1 PFNQPSDKQSKDII
15 MKKISSIAILG
26 IILLA
31 SCQKDFL
38 DNRPQQSVFTE
49 DVFSSMPTARA
60 AVNGLYS
67 LMQSYSYYGRDAM
80 VIPEVISDN
89 MTRSV
94 KTGNR
99 YTGMNTMTYTA
110 TDANVSRM
118 WNQMYRVVTNANA
131 IIANE
136 EKLKAIIT
144 PLQQEE
150 FGQLIGEAYAVR
162 ALAYFDLAK
171 FFSRPLKHTA
181 DGSHLCVPLVLN
193 PITKVDEVVYP
204 ARNTAAEVYAQIDK
218 DIAEA
223 IKRLPATGNV
233 YNNGSINNSFFKIRL
248 NRWGTLALKA
258 RVAIFKEDWPTAV
271 AASTEVI
278 NSGKYSLF
286 TYGSMVQDFRTPNN
300 NESIFEVTNNTNDNP
315 GTDSYAYLSSQG
327 GYGELLGT
335 RATMNSKSTGTTLN
349 TFRGLYDSYTP
360 TDVRRQFVPL
370 GDRNSLG
377 GEKNVPLCLKYTNIV
392 TYLEN
397 IKVMRIAEMYLSRG
411 EALARLAVLNNDAA
425 SLTASLVDINRI
437 RKSRDT
443 ASTTR
448 PFAASLMATPPA
460 GSIRATALL
469 DSIIVERRKEFAL
482 EGQRIFDLN
491 RTKTNYV
498 KINSGGNAASRLIQY
513 TSTTSSYYY
522 RTILPI
528 PVTQVQNNPKMV
540 QNQGF

>member
-1 PFNQPSDKQSKDII
+1 
-15 MKKISSIAILG
+15 MKNISSIALIG
-26 IILLA
+26 ILLLA
-31 SCQKDFL
+31 ACQKDFL
-38 DNRPQQSVFTE
+38 EIKPQQSVFTE
-49 DVFSSMPTARA
+49 DVFSSLPTARA

-99 YTGMNTMTYTA
+99 YTGMNTMTHTA

-118 WNQMYRVVTNANA
+118 WNQMYQVVTNANA

-171 FFSRPLKHTA
+171 FFSRPLNHTA
-181 DGSHLCVPLVLN
+181 DGSHLCVPLVLK
-193 PITKVDEVVYP
+193 PITKVEEVVYP

-218 DIAEA
+218 DLTEA
-223 IKRLPATGNV
+223 LKRLPATGNV
-233 YNNGSINNSFFKIRL
+233 YNNGAINSSFFKIRL
-248 NRWGTLALKA
+248 NRWGALALKT
-258 RVAIFKEDWPTAV
+258 RIAIFKEDWATAV

-278 NSGKYSLF
+278 ASGKYSLF

-300 NESIFEVTNNTNDNP
+300 NESIFEVSNNSNDNP
-315 GTDSYAYLSSQG
+315 GTDSYAYLSSQA

-335 RATMNSKSTGTTLN
+335 NAAMNSKSTGTTLT
-349 TFRGLYDSYTP
+349 TFRGLYDSYAP
-360 TDVRRQFVPL
+360 TDVRRQFVAL

-411 EALARLAVLNNDAA
+411 EALARLAVINNNAA
-425 SLTASLVDINRI
+425 SLTSSLADINLI

-443 ASTTR
+443 ASSTK
-448 PFAASLMATPPA
+448 PFTASLLATPPT
-460 GSIRATALL
+460 GTLRAAAFL

-498 KINSGGNAASRLIQY
+498 KINSAGNGASRLIQY
-513 TSTTSSYYY
+513 TATTSSYYY

-540 QNQGF
+540 QNEGF

>member
-1 PFNQPSDKQSKDII
+1 
-15 MKKISSIAILG
+15 MG

-38 DNRPQQSVFTE
+38 DIRPQQSVFTE
-49 DVFSSMPTARA
+49 DVFSSLPTARA

-94 KTGNR
+94 RTGNR
-99 YTGMNTMTYTA
+99 YTGMNTMTHTA

-118 WNQMYRVVTNANA
+118 WNQMYQVVTNANA

-136 EKLKAIIT
+136 EKLKSIIT

-181 DGSHLCVPLVLN
+181 DGSHLCVPLVLK

-218 DIAEA
+218 DIDEA
-223 IKRLPATGNV
+223 IKRLPVTGNV
-233 YNNGSINNSFFKIRL
+233 YNSGSINSAFFKIRL

-271 AASTEVI
+271 AASTDVI

-335 RATMNSKSTGTTLN
+335 RNTMNSKSTGTTLS

-360 TDVRRQFVPL
+360 TDVRRQFVAL

-377 GEKNVPLCLKYTNIV
+377 GERNVPLCLKYTNIV

-397 IKVMRIAEMYLSRG
+397 IKVMRISEMYLSRG
-411 EALARLAVLNNDAA
+411 EALARLAVQNNSAA
-425 SLTASLVDINRI
+425 SLTSSLADINLI

-443 ASTTR
+443 ASSTR
-448 PFAASLMATPPA
+448 PFNASLLATPPA
-460 GSIRATALL
+460 GAIRATAFL

-498 KINSGGNAASRLIQY
+498 KINSAGNAASRLIQY

-528 PVTQVQNNPKMV
+528 PVSQVQNNPKMV
-540 QNQGF
+540 QNEGF

>member
-1 PFNQPSDKQSKDII
+1 
-15 MKKISSIAILG
+15 MKKISSIAIMG

-38 DNRPQQSVFTE
+38 DIKPQQSVFTE
-49 DVFSSMPTARA
+49 DVFSSLPTARA

-80 VIPEVISDN
+80 VIAEVISDN

-99 YTGMNTMTYTA
+99 YTGMNTMTHTA

-118 WNQMYRVVTNANA
+118 WNQMYQVVTNANA

-193 PITKVDEVVYP
+193 PITKVDEIVYP
-204 ARNTAAEVYAQIDK
+204 ARNKASEVYAQIDK
-218 DIAEA
+218 DLTEA
-223 IKRLPATGNV
+223 LKRLPATGSV
-233 YNNGSINNSFFKIRL
+233 YNNGAISSSFFKIRL
-248 NRWGTLALKA
+248 NRWGALALKT
-258 RVAIFKEDWPTAV
+258 RIAIFKEDWPTAV

-278 NSGKYSLF
+278 ASGKYSLF

-300 NESIFEVTNNTNDNP
+300 NESIFEVTNNSNDNP

-335 RATMNSKSTGTTLN
+335 SAAMNSKSTGTTLS
-349 TFRGLYDSYTP
+349 TFKGLYDSYSP
-360 TDVRRQFVPL
+360 TDVRRQFVSL
-370 GDRNSLG
+370 GERNSLG
-377 GEKNVPLCLKYTNIV
+377 GERNVPLCLKYTNIV

-397 IKVMRIAEMYLSRG
+397 IKVMRISEMYLSRG
-411 EALARLAVLNNDAA
+411 EALARLAVLNNNAA
-425 SLTASLVDINRI
+425 SLTSSLADINLI

-443 ASTTR
+443 ASSTK
-448 PFAASLMATPPA
+448 PFAASLLATPPT
-460 GSIRATALL
+460 GTLRATALL

-498 KINSGGNAASRLIQY
+498 KINSAGNAASRLIQY
-513 TSTTSSYYY
+513 TATTSSYYY

-540 QNQGF
+540 QNEGF